1 MLSKF
6 DYPNFSQRAS
16 DSQWQRVV
24 WVISKLTLSVRFA
37 SLLNFVCGSE
47 ELESK
52 NNIYTHIYIYI
63 CACTHKKHS
72 QVIEINKKHA
82 HMYTNVSW
90 LRPFVFMWVI
100 VEYYSMESNSNNC
113 KSQTNFLPFP
123 QTHFLFLFLFFFF
136 LNRAHFTARRST
148 YIHISKNVA
157 FASIK
162 TWVANEKKGKKS
174 RKKQWP
180 THMAGESYYG
190 IITWMLLH

>member
-1 MLSKF
+1 MLNKF

-72 QVIEINKKHA
+72 QVIEINKKSTH
-82 HMYTNVSW
+82 TCTQTCPGCGLLCSCELSLNITPW
-90 LRPFVFMWVI
+90 RVI
-100 VEYYSMESNSNNC
+100 ATTSKAKRIS
-113 KSQTNFLPFP
+113 F
-123 QTHFLFLFLFFFF
+123 HFHKLTSYFYFYFFF
-136 LNRAHFTARRST
+136 LNRAYFTARRST

>member
-123 QTHFLFLFLFFFF
+123 QTHFLFLFLFIFFKQSP
-136 LNRAHFTARRST
+136 LHSQTLH
-148 YIHISKNVA
+148 IHTHI
-157 FASIK
+157 
-162 TWVANEKKGKKS
+162 EKC
-174 RKKQWP
+174 RVRF
-180 THMAGESYYG
+180 H
-190 IITWMLLH
+190 